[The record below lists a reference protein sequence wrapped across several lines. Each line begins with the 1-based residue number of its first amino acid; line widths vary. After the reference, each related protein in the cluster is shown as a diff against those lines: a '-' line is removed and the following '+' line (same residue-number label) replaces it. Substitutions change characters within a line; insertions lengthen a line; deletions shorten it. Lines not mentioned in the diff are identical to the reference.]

1 MIDERRSKED
11 LINELIRLRLRV
23 EELEAPQNNML
34 DLEQKVED
42 HTMELNNS
50 NEELRFDI
58 AGAMSGISNVPP
70 FEVVEIG
77 GKRCILTRPADV
89 TTPMQREEALLQS
102 EEKLA
107 KAFHGIPIMMNLCTV
122 DEGKYLDCNEALCS
136 LTGFTR
142 EELIGHTNKELNL
155 IADYGKTMEHI
166 AKLLKDGRLE
176 NAEVD
181 IRTKSGDII
190 NCLCWS
196 QLLDLNGKLC
206 HITGHIDITQQKRVE
221 KETARLDRLKL
232 IGEMAASIGHEI
244 RNPMTSVRGFL
255 QLLNEKECY
264 REDETYFAIMIEELD
279 RANQIISEYLNMAKD
294 KVVSLQPR
302 YLDALINSLYP
313 MIQADA
319 NYKEIPVILKLGK
332 PPMPLIDEKEIC
344 QMILNLTRNG
354 LEAMSNGGILTI
366 GTATEGNDIVLYVQ
380 DQGPGLAPDVEDK
393 LGTPFVTTKDTAT
406 GLGLAICYSIAAR
419 HNARIG
425 IETGSEGTKFKIYF
439 PMPMEQI
446 ALF

>member
-1 MIDERRSKED
+1 MIDKRRSKAD

-23 EELEAPQNNML
+23 EELEAPQSNMP

-42 HTMELNNS
+42 HTMELNNR
-50 NEELRFDI
+50 NKELQFDSS
-58 AGAMSGISNVPP
+58 GAMSGISSVSP
-70 FEVVEIG
+70 FEVDKIG
-77 GKRCILTRPADV
+77 DKRCILTRPADV
-89 TTPMQREEALLQS
+89 TIPLQREEALLQS

-107 KAFHGIPIMMNLCTV
+107 EAFHGIPIMMNLCTV

-142 EELIGHTNKELNL
+142 EELIGHTNKELDL
-155 IADYGKTMEHI
+155 MVDYGKTMEHI
-166 AKLLKDGRLE
+166 AKLLKDGCLE
-176 NAEVD
+176 NVEVD

-206 HITGHIDITQQKRVE
+206 HITGHIDITQLKRVE

-264 REDETYFAIMIEELD
+264 KEDETYFAIMIEELD

-294 KVVSLQPR
+294 KMVSLQPR

-319 NYKEIPVILKLGK
+319 NYKEIQVILRLGK

-393 LGTPFVTTKDTAT
+393 LGTPFVTTKETAT